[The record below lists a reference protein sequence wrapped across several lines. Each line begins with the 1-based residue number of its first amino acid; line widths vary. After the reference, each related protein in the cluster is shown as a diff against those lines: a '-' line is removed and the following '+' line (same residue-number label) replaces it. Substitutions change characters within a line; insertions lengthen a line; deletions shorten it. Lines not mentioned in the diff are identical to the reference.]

1 MAGITGIGTGLP
13 IDSIIKAMVDAEKA
27 PKTKQLNTLNTKT
40 ETQFSAIGSLRSAVN
55 TFQSALGN
63 LNKASLYQSR
73 TASFSTS
80 GFMTA
85 TTTTSAPA
93 GKYSLQVQQL
103 AVGSK
108 VALKSFV
115 EPVAGEGGS
124 AVTPN
129 KFSGG
134 TLSLFAGDPADPKTK
149 RLELNID
156 ATNNTQAGIRD
167 AINAQGA
174 SLGFSASLVTDASGT
189 RLVVNSTN
197 MGDGKDVR
205 VEVSNLAAV
214 GAGELNLEDLAFT
227 PALSDPGNPDSPLVA
242 PDSSVSGGAAGVITQ
257 ALSARLTVDGLQVV
271 RDSNSIDKVIEGVT
285 LNLTKADPTQ
295 TIDLTIGNDRSTVRS
310 SLQQF
315 VTAYNALTTTMGG
328 LTAVVQL
335 GEGVAPSTGA
345 LVGDAAVRGL
355 QSGIRGEIA
364 KMQSGGGIAA
374 LAQLGITTQKDGTLA
389 LDTAKLDAALNDNF
403 DGVAGYLVGDTGLM
417 KRLDNVV
424 AGYTKT
430 GGVFDQRQAGLRT
443 TLNSVVDQ
451 RKALDA
457 RILKLEERLVAQYT
471 AMDMLV
477 SKLNSTSDW
486 LGTQLSNLPGVVRD
500 KKR

>member
-1 MAGITGIGTGLP
+1 MAGITGVGSGIP
-13 IDSIIKAMVDAEKA
+13 IDTIIKAMVDAERA
-27 PKTKQLNTLNTKT
+27 PKTNQLNKLNTKT
-40 ETQFSAIGSLRSAVN
+40 ESQFSAIGTLRSAVS
-55 TFQSALGN
+55 TFQSALAN

-73 TASFSTS
+73 TASFSTG
-80 GFMTA
+80 GFMSA
-85 TTTTSAPA
+85 TTTASAPA

-115 EPVAGEGGS
+115 EPVATEGGP
-124 AVTPN
+124 AVSPRT
-129 KFSGG
+129 FSGG
-134 TLSLFAGDPADPKTK
+134 KLTFFAGDPAETATR

-189 RLVVNSTN
+189 RLVVSSSN

-205 VEVSNLAAV
+205 VAVSDQAAV
-214 GAGELNLEDLAFT
+214 GADEVDLADLAFS
-227 PALSDPGNPDSPLVA
+227 PAATDQLDAASGFVA
-242 PDSSVSGGAAGVITQ
+242 PDSSVGGGAAGVISQ
-257 ALSARLTVDGLQVV
+257 ARSARLTVDGLQVT
-271 RDSNSIDKVIEGVT
+271 RDSNVIDRVIEGVT
-285 LNLTKADPTQ
+285 LTLTKADAAQ
-295 TIDLTIGNDRSTVRS
+295 TIDLTVGTDKSTVRS

-315 VTAYNALTTTMGG
+315 VTAYNALGTTMGG
-328 LTAVVQL
+328 LTAVVRL

-345 LVGDAAVRGL
+345 LVGDSSARGL
-355 QSGIRGEIA
+355 QAGIRSEIA
-364 KMQSGGGIAA
+364 RMQSGDGISA

-389 LDTAKLDAALNDNF
+389 LDTSKLDAALNENF
-403 DGVAGYLVGDTGLM
+403 DGVAAYLVGDKGLM

-424 AGYTKT
+424 SGYTKS

-443 TLNSVVDQ
+443 TLNSIVDQ
-451 RKALDA
+451 RKALDS
-457 RILKLEERLVAQYT
+457 RIAKLEERLVAQYT

-477 SKLNSTSDW
+477 SNLNSTSNW
-486 LGTQLSNLPGVVRD
+486 LGTQLANLPGVVRD

>member
-1 MAGITGIGTGLP
+1 MAGITGVGSGLP
-13 IDSIIKAMVDAEKA
+13 IDTIIKAMVDAEKA
-27 PKTKQLNTLNTKT
+27 PKTKQLDSLNTKT
-40 ETQFSAIGSLRSAVN
+40 ENQFSAIGSLRSATS
-55 TFQSALGN
+55 TFQTALAN

-85 TTTTSAPA
+85 TAATTAPA

-115 EPVAGEGGS
+115 EPVATEGGP

-129 KFSGG
+129 AFSAGKL
-134 TLSLFAGDPADPKTK
+134 TLYAGDPAETGTR
-149 RLELNID
+149 RLELNIGP
-156 ATNNTQAGIRD
+156 TNNTQAGIRD
-167 AINAQGA
+167 AINEQGA

-189 RLVVNSTN
+189 RLVVSSSN
-197 MGDGKDVR
+197 MGDGKDLR
-205 VEVSNLAAV
+205 LEVSDQAAV
-214 GAGELNLEDLAFT
+214 GVGENDLADLAFSPVPT
-227 PALSDPGNPDSPLVA
+227 DPLDPGAGFVA
-242 PDSSVSGGAAGVITQ
+242 PDSSASGGAAGVISQ
-257 ALSARLTVDGLQVV
+257 AKSARLTVDGLQVV

-285 LNLTKADPTQ
+285 LNLTKADPAQ
-295 TIDLTIGNDRSTVRS
+295 TIDLTVGTDKSSVRT

-315 VTAYNALTTTMGG
+315 VSAYNAMTTAMGS
-328 LTAVVQL
+328 LSAVVQL
-335 GEGVAPSTGA
+335 GEGVRPSTGP

-355 QSGIRGEIA
+355 QSGIRGEIS

-389 LDTAKLDAALNDNF
+389 LDTTKLDAALNDNF

-424 AGYTKT
+424 SGYTKT

-443 TLNSVVDQ
+443 TLNSVIDQ
-451 RKALDA
+451 RKALDE
-457 RILKLEERLVAQYT
+457 RILKLEDRLVAQYT

-477 SKLNSTSDW
+477 SKLNSTSSW
-486 LGTQLSNLPGVVRD
+486 LSGQLNNLPGVVMN
-500 KKR
+500 KKK